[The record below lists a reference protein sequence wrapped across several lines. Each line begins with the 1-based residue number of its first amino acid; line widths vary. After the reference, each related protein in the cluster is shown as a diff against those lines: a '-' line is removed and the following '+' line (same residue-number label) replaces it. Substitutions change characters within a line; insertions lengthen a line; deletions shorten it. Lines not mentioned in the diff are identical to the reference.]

1 METHDPPV
9 ECPKCGVETDRLI
22 TVEEGKQLCGQC
34 FEDSQ
39 YEDDLFI
46 PGLF

>member
-1 METHDPPV
+1 METHEPPV
-9 ECPKCGVETDRLI
+9 ECPKCGAETDALI
-22 TVEEGKQLCGQC
+22 TVEEREQLCAQC

-46 PGLF
+46 PGLI